1 MSIHWSTNNN
11 SQHNPTSLRF
21 VTWNGTTHPYVMNTH
36 STSTNQHDECAIKR
50 ISTHASIINLS
61 SRVGERLPCATHIVL
76 CGAVVWFY
84 CEDSD
89 SDSDSSMLVM
99 HVQNK
104 DTVHR
109 RPILL
114 EMKEAGTVG
123 AFWICSC
130 LHGDPISTIY

>member
-1 MSIHWSTNNN
+1 M
-11 SQHNPTSLRF
+11 
-21 VTWNGTTHPYVMNTH
+21 
-36 STSTNQHDECAIKR
+36 
-50 ISTHASIINLS
+50 
-61 SRVGERLPCATHIVL
+61 L

-84 CEDSD
+84 CEDSDSD

-114 EMKEAGTVG
+114 EMKETDTVG
-123 AFWICSC
+123 AFWMCCMSPWKSDIDNKSRERERSNRSIVGMLRRWC
-130 LHGDPISTIY
+130 HGV

>member
-1 MSIHWSTNNN
+1 
-11 SQHNPTSLRF
+11 
-21 VTWNGTTHPYVMNTH
+21 MNTH
-36 STSTNQHDECAIKR
+36 STSANQHDECAMKR

-61 SRVGERLPCATHIVL
+61 SRVGERVSCAAHTL
-76 CGAVVWFY
+76 CFVVRLC
-84 CEDSD
+84 CED

-114 EMKEAGTVG
+114 EMKETDTVG
-123 AFWICSC
+123 AFWMCCMSPWKSDIDNKSREREREREQTGLALKCWDGGVTVCRNDETS
-130 LHGDPISTIY
+130 